1 MSQRR
6 SPGPNAVTYEQDG
19 TNLAEASPPL
29 TLTQTHTKFRRG
41 ATAVAARR
49 PPGSPWLSRRGAAAG
64 AAGPILTHPSEGG
77 GAARTSA
84 TSGVPSA
91 AARGRPSALATPAR
105 PAGTRRRP
113 RRVPPP
119 AVQTH
124 LAAAPRRGRRRGRE
138 RRARGGRRAG
148 PASVPRRGP
157 AQRRLPGRRGR
168 EA

>member
-1 MSQRR
+1 MDSVLKAYSTHSRDPSTTSSRLILNPPSTEHPAPSSVGGPPALTQTLQETSQRR

-19 TNLAEASPPL
+19 TNLAEAPPPL

-41 ATAVAARR
+41 VPAVAARR

-91 AARGRPSALATPAR
+91 AAQRRAPVPTTPAR
-105 PAGTRRRP
+105 PGGTRRRP
-113 RRVPPP
+113 RR
-119 AVQTH
+119 
-124 LAAAPRRGRRRGRE
+124 
-138 RRARGGRRAG
+138 
-148 PASVPRRGP
+148 
-157 AQRRLPGRRGR
+157 
-168 EA
+168 